1 MLCGRLWEIDQ
12 ADDITCDNC
21 QQELYLCSECG
32 VETTDAVY
40 NPYTKSY
47 MCWNCFNDKYVCDG
61 ISGDTILKEDAAIL
75 EVHDKYELGMR
86 KVYVRTS
93 WLSDHWV
100 DGIQELDDGQRLVI
114 TPSILRTLQKIY
126 VQETSYDDILP
137 F

>member
-1 MLCGRLWEIDQ
+1 M
-12 ADDITCDNC
+12 
-21 QQELYLCSECG
+21 
-32 VETTDAVY
+32 ETTDAGY

-47 MCWNCFNDKYVCDG
+47 MCWHCFNDRYVYDG

-126 VQETSYDDILP
+126 TQETSYKDILP

>member
-1 MLCGRLWEIDQ
+1 MI
-12 ADDITCDNC
+12 A
-21 QQELYLCSECG
+21 S
-32 VETTDAVY
+32 
-40 NPYTKSY
+40 K
-47 MCWNCFNDKYVCDG
+47 KYIFVL
-61 ISGDTILKEDAAIL
+61 SAAWKQPMQYTILIQNHICAGIVLMIDMSMTEFREIQDAAIL

-126 VQETSYDDILP
+126 VI
-137 F
+137 